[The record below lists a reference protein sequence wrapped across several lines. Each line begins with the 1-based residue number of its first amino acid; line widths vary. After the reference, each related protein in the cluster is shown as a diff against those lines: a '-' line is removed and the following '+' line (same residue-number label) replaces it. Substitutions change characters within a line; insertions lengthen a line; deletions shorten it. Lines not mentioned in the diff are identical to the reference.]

1 MTSDDL
7 LGIQCM
13 VGVINQEE
21 DKCVSIATSDG
32 QFLIKSPW
40 GLCRERGSEL
50 GLSKQAWHSCVPLK
64 WSFLTWRVSQN
75 CLHIDDCLKSFGFQ
89 LASKL

>member
-1 MTSDDL
+1 MKWIIGQGKVSFWKDIWWGDDKLINLVSNDVQQDCSVKTALKNNDWQQGVNGLTSDDL

-40 GLCRERGSEL
+40 GL
-50 GLSKQAWHSCVPLK
+50 
-64 WSFLTWRVSQN
+64 
-75 CLHIDDCLKSFGFQ
+75 
-89 LASKL
+89 